1 MIFLTKRQ
9 LAQNENTIYFCA
21 MVDVKETKQDKII
34 KRNDRIRQR
43 FAFYTDKKH
52 FNSNHALDLLTD
64 EYLPLERE
72 TIWLIIRKTGHY
84 KNL

>member
-1 MIFLTKRQ
+1 MI
-9 LAQNENTIYFCA
+9 A
-21 MVDVKETKQDKII
+21 VKETKQDKII

-43 FAFYTDKKH
+43 FAFFTDTKH
-52 FNSNHALDLLTD
+52 FDSNYALELLTD

>member
-1 MIFLTKRQ
+1 MQ
-9 LAQNENTIYFCA
+9 SA
-21 MVDVKETKQDKII
+21 KERKEAKLK
-34 KRNDRIRQR
+34 KRNEKIRNR
-43 FAFYTDKKH
+43 YAHFIDKKH
-52 FNSNHALDLLTD
+52 FNNEHALDLLEE

>member
-1 MIFLTKRQ
+1 MI
-9 LAQNENTIYFCA
+9 AI
-21 MVDVKETKQDKII
+21 KETKQDKII
-34 KRNDRIRQR
+34 KRNERIRQR
-43 FAFYTDKKH
+43 FAFFTDKKH
-52 FNSNHALDLLTD
+52 FDSDYALDLLTD

>member
-1 MIFLTKRQ
+1 MI
-9 LAQNENTIYFCA
+9 A
-21 MVDVKETKQDKII
+21 VKETKQDKIV

-43 FAFYTDKKH
+43 FAFYTDQKH
-52 FNSNHALDLLTD
+52 YNSNHALELLTD